1 MYHTVS
7 EATDIIS
14 GRRLNYTDIIPL
26 SDYVDM
32 FDMAAY
38 HIERR
43 YARDPEVK
51 NPDTVY
57 HHTVTGKKKRYRG
70 RDNYMHTY
78 LLFYKDVDQ
87 SCKKESLTNFTMD
100 VIHYK
105 LYRLF

>member
-1 MYHTVS
+1 MDHS
-7 EATDIIS
+7 AFEAPDIIS

-43 YARDPEVK
+43 YAHDPEVK

-57 HHTVTGKKKRYRG
+57 HHTVTGKTKRYRG
-70 RDNYMHTY
+70 GYNYMHTY
-78 LLFYKDVDQ
+78 LLIF
-87 SCKKESLTNFTMD
+87 
-100 VIHYK
+100 
-105 LYRLF
+105 